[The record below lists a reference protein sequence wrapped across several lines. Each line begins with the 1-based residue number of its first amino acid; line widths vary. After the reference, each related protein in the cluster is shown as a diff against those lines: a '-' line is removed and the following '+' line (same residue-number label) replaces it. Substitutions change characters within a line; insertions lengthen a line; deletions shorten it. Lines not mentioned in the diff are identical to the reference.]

1 MFLHRDSTEN
11 DEETKKL
18 SNLKIEIINA
28 SGDDNKLEIALHEIK
43 SLGYEVDTLKS
54 NEIEKTMIINQSDV
68 DLSEMQGIKDTL
80 QKGIIKNSKND
91 KSNYDVKIILGKDYE
106 ERE

>member
-1 MFLHRDSTEN
+1 MFLNRTVSDTE
-11 DEETKKL
+11 EENKKL
-18 SNLKIEIINA
+18 SDLKIEIVNA
-28 SGDDNKLEIALHEIK
+28 SGDENKLEIALHEIK
-43 SLGYEVDTLKS
+43 SLGYQVDTINS
-54 NEIEKTMIINQSDV
+54 NVVEKTMIINQSDV